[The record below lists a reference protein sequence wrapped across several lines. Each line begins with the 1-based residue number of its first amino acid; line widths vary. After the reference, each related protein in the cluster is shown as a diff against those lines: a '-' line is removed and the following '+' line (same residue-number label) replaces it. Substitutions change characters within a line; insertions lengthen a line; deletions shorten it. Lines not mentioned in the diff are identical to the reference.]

1 MVQVLIQLG
10 PDITSDPEAVR
21 GLLER
26 FGITAASPPR
36 DSQVAEVISALARLA
51 AEGTVICDVGSLVR
65 AFASYVCLQND
76 TVIALNSFPSHYFL
90 LSACQPKLAQYHQIF
105 RLE

>member
-10 PDITSDPEAVR
+10 PDITNDSEAVR

-36 DSQVAEVISALARLA
+36 DGQVTEVISALARLA

-65 AFASYVCLQND
+65 AFASYVCLQNGA
-76 TVIALNSFPSHYFL
+76 VMSLNSFPPYCFF
-90 LSACQPKLAQYHQIF
+90 LSACQPKLAEYHQIF

>member
-1 MVQVLIQLG
+1 M
-10 PDITSDPEAVR
+10 R

-36 DSQVAEVISALARLA
+36 DGQVTEVISALARLA

-65 AFASYVCLQND
+65 AFAGYVCLQND
-76 TVIALNSFPSHYFL
+76 AVMLLNSSPPLLFFFL
-90 LSACQPKLAQYHQIF
+90 PACQLELAQHHQIF

>member
-10 PDITSDPEAVR
+10 PDITSDSEAVR

-36 DSQVAEVISALARLA
+36 DGQVTEVISALARLA

-65 AFASYVCLQND
+65 AFASYVSLQID
-76 TVIALNSFPSHYFL
+76 AVISLNSFYPYYFFL
-90 LSACQPKLAQYHQIF
+90 LACQLKLAQHHQIF